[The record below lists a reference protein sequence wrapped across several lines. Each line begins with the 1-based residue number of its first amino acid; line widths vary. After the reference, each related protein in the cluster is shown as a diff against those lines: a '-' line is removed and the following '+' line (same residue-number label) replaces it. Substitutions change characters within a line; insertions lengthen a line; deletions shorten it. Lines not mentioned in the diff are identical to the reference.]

1 MRLMEDGELFLGFET
16 DREAE
21 ELMRLMEDGELS
33 LEVDCETLLEDDA

>member
-1 MRLMEDGELFLGFET
+1 MMSSSGLET
-16 DREAE
+16 DHEAE

>member
-1 MRLMEDGELFLGFET
+1 MRLMEDGELFSES
-16 DREAE
+16 EAE